1 MLHDSPNLCTYVLP
15 CLTRLRLYGTPPAPL
30 PQICTQAAEAGV
42 PDMVVEAMQ
51 RHPGRAP
58 VQRQACLVV
67 RIMVA
72 RNPELRQ
79 PYLDKGV
86 EALLRQAK
94 AAHPASC
101 KDVGSAALRD
111 LGLDNYND

>member
-1 MLHDSPNLCTYVLP
+1 M
-15 CLTRLRLYGTPPAPL
+15 
-30 PQICTQAAEAGV
+30 

-51 RHPGRAP
+51 RHAGRAP

-86 EALLRQAK
+86 EPLLRQAK
-94 AAHPASC
+94 AVHPASC